1 MKLLNKVLVFI
12 FLLVFYVISSGAVT
26 ELTLVSGVVVSLA
39 VTLALGRAIIG
50 RELTAKDFLRVLY
63 LLEYTYFFTLH
74 EVRSH
79 LTMVKLILSK
89 RPRINPQVVKL
100 YIRPR
105 SDYGIALL
113 ASSITNTPGT
123 LTVHVDQTRG
133 VAYVHWIAATSRD
146 PSVVER
152 EVAGKLNELVAK
164 VFR

>member
-1 MKLLNKVLVFI
+1 VKLLNKVLVFI

-123 LTVHVDQTRG
+123 LTVHVDWARG

-152 EVAGKLNELVAK
+152 EVAGKLNELAAK
-164 VFR
+164 VFG